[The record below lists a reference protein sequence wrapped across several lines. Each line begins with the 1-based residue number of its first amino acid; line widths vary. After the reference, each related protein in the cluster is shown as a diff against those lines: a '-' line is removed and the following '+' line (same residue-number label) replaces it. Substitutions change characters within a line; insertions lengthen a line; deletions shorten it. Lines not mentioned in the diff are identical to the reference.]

1 MDGPRAY
8 QLGTVG
14 VASLAALYD
23 WRTGRIPNWL
33 TLGALV
39 VALPFHA
46 WMTVGTPE
54 QGPLDG
60 VKWAVLG
67 ALACSLPLLLGW
79 RFGWVA
85 GGDVKLV
92 AALGAV
98 GGLSL
103 GLEAVFLSFLSAA
116 SYILLRHAWNGT
128 LWRSLDDAL
137 TLIVGRALFRKKKL
151 AGLLRRPA
159 SLAASPSSL
168 RFGPFA
174 LAGSLLA
181 FALHGGFA

>member
-1 MDGPRAY
+1 MDGARAY

-14 VASLAALYD
+14 VASLAALFD

-33 TLGALV
+33 TLGALAA
-39 VALPFHA
+39 ALPFHA
-46 WMTVGTPE
+46 WMTAGVGD

-67 ALACSLPLLLGW
+67 ALACSLPLLLSW
-79 RFGWVA
+79 RLGWVA

-103 GLEAVFLSFLSAA
+103 GLEAVFLAFLSAA
-116 SYILLRHAWNGT
+116 SYVLLRHAWNGT
-128 LWRSLDDAL
+128 LWRSVDDAL
-137 TLIVGRALFRKKKL
+137 TLLVGRALVRRKKL
-151 AGLLRRPA
+151 AGLLSKPRTLTPSA
-159 SLAASPSSL
+159 STL